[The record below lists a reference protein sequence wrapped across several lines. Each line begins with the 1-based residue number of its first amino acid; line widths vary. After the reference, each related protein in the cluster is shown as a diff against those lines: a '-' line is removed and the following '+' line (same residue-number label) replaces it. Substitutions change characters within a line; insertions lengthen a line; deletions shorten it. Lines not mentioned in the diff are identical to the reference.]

1 MTLLARTVVPQRTLA
16 KVRILLEAL
25 PYMSEHLGR
34 DVVIKAGGAALAEP
48 HLLEAFAGD
57 LSILRRVGVRPVVVH
72 GGGPQ
77 ISALS
82 ERLGLTPRFEDGL
95 RVTDEETLEVAKMV
109 LVGKLNKD
117 IVGRIN
123 RSGVPAVGLCGDDG
137 DLLMARKRAGADGR
151 DLGFVGEVTAVN
163 VPLLRNLMET
173 SVPVIASTATDARG
187 QSYNVNADHA
197 AAAVAGA
204 LSASKLVL
212 LTDVP
217 GVMRDGEL
225 VSELSA
231 NDAAKL
237 TGTGDVSGGMVPK
250 LDGIVR
256 AIEDGVE
263 RAHIIDGRVEHCLIL
278 ELFTPEGLG
287 TMVTR
292 DVGQVET
299 IP

>member
-1 MTLLARTVVPQRTLA
+1 VTLLARTVVPQRTLS
-16 KVRILLEAL
+16 KVRVLLEAL

-48 HLLEAFAGD
+48 HLLEAFAND
-57 LSILRRVGVRPVVVH
+57 LAILRKVGVRPVVVH

-95 RVTDEETLEVAKMV
+95 RVTDADTLEVAKMV

-123 RSGVPAVGLCGDDG
+123 RSGVPAVGLSGDDG
-137 DLLMARKRAGADGR
+137 DLLLARKRPGPNGR
-151 DLGFVGEVTAVN
+151 DLGFVGEITGVN
-163 VPLLRNLMET
+163 VPLLRTVMEAA
-173 SVPVIASTATDARG
+173 VPVIASTGTDERG

-217 GVMRDGEL
+217 GVMRDEEL

-231 NDAAKL
+231 GDAQRL
-237 TGTGDVSGGMVPK
+237 VTGGDVSGGMVPK
-250 LDGIVR
+250 LEGVVG
-256 AIEDGVE
+256 AIGSGVE

-278 ELFTPEGLG
+278 ELFTPEGMG

-292 DVGQVET
+292 DVAV
-299 IP
+299 PS

>member
-1 MTLLARTVVPQRTLA
+1 MTVLARTVVPQRTLS
-16 KVRILLEAL
+16 KVRVLLEAL

-48 HLLEAFAGD
+48 HLLEAFAND
-57 LSILRRVGVRPVVVH
+57 LAILRKVGVRPVVVH

-95 RVTDEETLEVAKMV
+95 RVTDADTLEVAKMV

-123 RSGVPAVGLCGDDG
+123 RSGVPAVGLSGDDG
-137 DLLMARKRAGADGR
+137 DLLLARKRAGPNGR
-151 DLGFVGEVTAVN
+151 DLGFVGEITGVN
-163 VPLLRNLMET
+163 VPLLRTVMEAA
-173 SVPVIASTATDARG
+173 VPVIASTGTDEQG
-187 QSYNVNADHA
+187 QSYNVNADHT

-204 LSASKLVL
+204 LSAAKLVL

-217 GVMRDGEL
+217 GVMRDDEL

-231 NDAAKL
+231 GDAERLVAA
-237 TGTGDVSGGMVPK
+237 GEVSGGMVPK
-250 LDGIVR
+250 LDGVVG
-256 AIEDGVE
+256 AIRDGVE

-278 ELFTPEGLG
+278 ELFTQEGLG
-287 TMVTR
+287 TMITR
-292 DVGQVET
+292 DVAV
-299 IP
+299 PS

>member
-1 MTLLARTVVPQRTLA
+1 VTLLARTVVPQRTLS
-16 KVRILLEAL
+16 KVRVLLEAL

-48 HLLEAFAGD
+48 HLLEAFADD
-57 LSILRRVGVRPVVVH
+57 LAILRKVGVRPVVVH

-95 RVTDEETLEVAKMV
+95 RVTDADTLEVAKMV

-123 RSGVPAVGLCGDDG
+123 RSGVPAVGLSGDDG
-137 DLLMARKRAGADGR
+137 DLLLARKRPGPNGR
-151 DLGFVGEVTAVN
+151 DLGFVGEIIGVN
-163 VPLLRNLMET
+163 VPLLRTVMEAA
-173 SVPVIASTATDARG
+173 VPVIASTGTDHQG

-204 LSASKLVL
+204 LSASKFVL

-217 GVMRDGEL
+217 GVMRDEEL

-231 NDAAKL
+231 GDAQRLVA
-237 TGTGDVSGGMVPK
+237 GDEVTGGMVPK
-250 LDGIVR
+250 LEAVVG
-256 AIEDGVE
+256 AIRDGVE

-292 DVGQVET
+292 DVAV
-299 IP
+299 PS

>member
-1 MTLLARTVVPQRTLA
+1 VTVLARTVVPQRTLS

-48 HLLEAFAGD
+48 HLLEAFAND
-57 LSILRRVGVRPVVVH
+57 VAILRRVGVRPVVVH

-77 ISALS
+77 ISELS

-95 RVTDEETLEVAKMV
+95 RVTDAETLEVAKMV

-117 IVGRIN
+117 IVGRLN
-123 RSGVPAVGLCGDDG
+123 RSGVPAVGLSGDDG
-137 DLLMARKRAGADGR
+137 DLLMARKRTAPNGR
-151 DLGFVGEVTAVN
+151 DLGFVGEITAVN
-163 VPLLRNLMET
+163 VPLLRNMMET
-173 SVPVIASTATDARG
+173 SVPVIASTGTDQQG

-204 LSASKLVL
+204 LGASKLVL

-217 GVMRDGEL
+217 GVMQDDEL

-231 NDAAKL
+231 ADADRL
-237 TGTGDVSGGMVPK
+237 VGNGGVSGGMVPK
-250 LDGIVR
+250 LQGIVE
-256 AIEDGVE
+256 AIRDGVE

-292 DVGQVET
+292 DVEV
-299 IP
+299 PS

>member
-1 MTLLARTVVPQRTLA
+1 VTLLARTIVPQRTLS
-16 KVRILLEAL
+16 KVRVLLDAL

-48 HLLEAFAGD
+48 HLLEAFAKD
-57 LSILRRVGVRPVVVH
+57 LSILRKVGVRPVVVH

-82 ERLGLTPRFEDGL
+82 ERLGLTPTFEDGL
-95 RVTDEETLEVAKMV
+95 RVTDADTLEVAKMV

-137 DLLMARKRAGADGR
+137 DLLLARKRSGPNGR
-151 DLGFVGEVTAVN
+151 DLGFVGHITGVN
-163 VPLLRNLMET
+163 VPLLRSVMEAA
-173 SVPVIASTATDARG
+173 VPVIASTATDDRG
-187 QSYNVNADHA
+187 QSYNVNADHT

-217 GVMRDGEL
+217 GVMRDDEL

-231 NDAAKL
+231 GDAEGL
-237 TGTGDVSGGMVPK
+237 VTGGAVTGGMVPK
-250 LDGIVR
+250 LEAIVS
-256 AIEDGVE
+256 AIRDGVE
-263 RAHIIDGRVEHCLIL
+263 RAHIVDGRVEHCLIL

-292 DVGQVET
+292 DVWA
-299 IP
+299 PS